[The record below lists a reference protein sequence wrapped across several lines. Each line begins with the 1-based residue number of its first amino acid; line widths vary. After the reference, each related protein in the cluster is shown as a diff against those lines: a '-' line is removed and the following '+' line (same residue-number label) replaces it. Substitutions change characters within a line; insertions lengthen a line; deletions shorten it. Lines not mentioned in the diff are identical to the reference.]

1 MKDNLGIPIEVGQQI
16 NLSPTRNDVLY
27 RFGLSLEV
35 DSTLTGCPRR
45 SVGSRDPNPCTM
57 QAEVYSAHSVRRPE
71 SPQGLGRE
79 LFTRAGLMVFVSV
92 RCLCGAAHVTLHSLT
107 RAHTHVGPLLLML
120 LTAQPSLYPHQTG
133 NGFRQPP
140 IYLIPNFR
148 LANCKVNLG
157 SSSEIF

>member
-1 MKDNLGIPIEVGQQI
+1 M
-16 NLSPTRNDVLY
+16 PTNKLIANKKRCSIQVWPKS
-27 RFGLSLEV
+27 GLRPV
-35 DSTLTGCPRR
+35 DSTLTACPRR

-120 LTAQPSLYPHQTG
+120 HSQP
-133 NGFRQPP
+133 
-140 IYLIPNFR
+140 
-148 LANCKVNLG
+148 NLP
-157 SSSEIF
+157 SSSSDRQRISSTTYLPHPKFSFG